1 MSHARVTLISMK
13 DSRSS
18 LLILLGPLVSI
29 AALPGLMI
37 DTTNLIKLLVL
48 GIISC
53 GLAGYLLIDKSW
65 LRDTRLRATLIM
77 LGIFIIALLLPL
89 FFSGSPFELQ
99 LYGSYGRNTG
109 FITYFFLVLVAL
121 SAITQSS
128 ENLMVKISKVVITTA
143 AFETGYT
150 YLQYFRLDPI
160 DWQNIDGW
168 IFGTFYNPNFLS
180 AFLGFSCV
188 ILLVYLFDNKTKVAT
203 RFMLSFQ
210 LLATLF
216 ISIKSQSVQ
225 GIAVTV
231 IGASML
237 LYLWL
242 RKRYSSPT
250 INFSYTTLVLIG
262 SVVAIFGFLQ
272 KGPLKG
278 LLYQESISFRG
289 DYWYAGWQIFLHHPL
304 NGVGLDSYG
313 DWYMKYR
320 TLIAATRPGPE
331 VTSTAAHNLFLDFAA
346 NGGILLLSIYVI
358 LNVTV
363 LIAMFRVFRRSKDV
377 GIGFI
382 SISLAWIAYLAQ
394 SIISINYIALALWGW
409 LFAGL
414 IIGYER
420 STSSKIFLASK
431 GLQPVK
437 DESTKNVKR
446 KAIRNTKVSSHGGLI
461 FISCVIGAV
470 IALPPFVGDIRW
482 KSALGSGD
490 PTKLISAVNAWPRNT
505 YRFDITAKGYAN
517 NGEVAEAL
525 QLSLASVAFDDR
537 SFDSWRLIM
546 GYPNSTSEQKALA
559 LSKLK
564 EIDTHYS
571 LR

>member
-1 MSHARVTLISMK
+1 MAYARVTLISMK
-13 DSRSS
+13 DSRTS

-53 GLAGYLLIDKSW
+53 GLAGYLLIDKFW
-65 LRDTRLRATLIM
+65 LTGARLRFILIM
-77 LGIFIIALLLPL
+77 LGIFLIALMVPL

-109 FITYFFLVLVAL
+109 FVTYFFLVLIAL

-128 ENLMVKISKVVITTA
+128 ENLMLKISKVVIYTA
-143 AFETGYT
+143 AFETAYS
-150 YLQYFRLDPI
+150 YVQYFKLDPI

-168 IFGTFYNPNFLS
+168 IFGTFINPNFLS

-188 ILLVYLFDNKTKVAT
+188 VILVFLLDNKTKLPT
-203 RFMLSFQ
+203 RALFTFQ
-210 LLATLF
+210 LFVTLF
-216 ISIKSQSVQ
+216 IIAKSQSIQ
-225 GIAVTV
+225 GIAIT
-231 IGASML
+231 IAGASVF
-237 LYLWL
+237 LYLRL
-242 RKRYSSPT
+242 RKKYHSRAIS
-250 INFSYTTLVLIG
+250 ISYIVLVIVGL
-262 SVVAIFGFLQ
+262 VASIFGFLQ
-272 KGPLKG
+272 MGPLKG
-278 LLYQESISFRG
+278 FLYQESISFRG
-289 DYWYAGWQIFLHHPL
+289 DFWYAGWKMFLHHPIT
-304 NGVGLDSYG
+304 GVGLDSYG

-346 NGGILLLSIYVI
+346 NGGILLVLIYLV
-358 LNVTV
+358 LNVMV
-363 LIAMFRVFRRSKDV
+363 LVSIIRVFRRIKDV

-394 SIISINYIALALWGW
+394 SIISINYIALAVWGW

-420 STSSKIFLASK
+420 STCSNFNSDSNAI
-431 GLQPVK
+431 QPVK
-437 DESTKNVKR
+437 RELTKKVKR
-446 KAIRNTKVSSHGGLI
+446 KASQSPKKSSQRGLV
-461 FISCVIGAV
+461 FICCVIGAV

-490 PTKLISAVNAWPRNT
+490 PTKLLSAVNAWPRNT
-505 YRFDITAKGYAN
+505 YRFDTTAKGYAN
-517 NGEVAEAL
+517 NGEVVEAL
-525 QLSLASVAFDDR
+525 QLSLISIDFNER

-546 GYPNSTSEQKALA
+546 NYPNSTSEQKALA
-559 LSKLK
+559 LSKLRQ
-564 EIDTHYS
+564 IDTHFYS
-571 LR
+571 K

>member
-1 MSHARVTLISMK
+1 MK